1 MPHNWCWLEES
12 RCVTFSNIKTKRLYT
27 EGKYI
32 TRMLA
37 KNTILLKRDMIA
49 YRYASLFFVA
59 GINQDDNE
67 LITLEII
74 HRYVEILDRYF
85 GNVCELDLIF
95 NFQKAYFILDEL
107 LIAGELQETSKKSV
121 LRVITQED
129 QFEEQEGNEPKA
141 G

>member
-1 MPHNWCWLEES
+1 M
-12 RCVTFSNIKTKRLYT
+12 
-27 EGKYI
+27 
-32 TRMLA
+32 
-37 KNTILLKRDMIA
+37 
-49 YRYASLFFVA
+49 

-129 QFEEQEGNEPKA
+129 QFEEQEGNEPKV